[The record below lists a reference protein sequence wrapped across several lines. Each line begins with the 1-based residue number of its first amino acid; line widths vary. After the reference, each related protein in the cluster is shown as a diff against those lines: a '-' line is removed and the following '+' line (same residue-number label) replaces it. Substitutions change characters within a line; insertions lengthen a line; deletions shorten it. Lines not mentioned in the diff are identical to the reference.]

1 MNETDIRKPFF
12 SKEEK
17 KQLESAYYRGVSG
30 EVCPKKSEV
39 IVRISLRTIG
49 IYKYQVEEDSIELVE
64 YRTIESE
71 FTPLIVAVDTL
82 VQHFSN
88 AKKIKKI
95 VWETK

>member
-1 MNETDIRKPFF
+1 MNETDIKKPSY

-17 KQLESAYYRGVSG
+17 TQLESAYYRGVSG
-30 EVCPKKSEV
+30 EVYPKKSEV

-49 IYKYQVEEDSIELVE
+49 IFKYRVEEDSIELVE

-71 FTPLIVAVDTL
+71 FNPLIVAIDTL

-88 AKKIKKI
+88 NKKIKKI